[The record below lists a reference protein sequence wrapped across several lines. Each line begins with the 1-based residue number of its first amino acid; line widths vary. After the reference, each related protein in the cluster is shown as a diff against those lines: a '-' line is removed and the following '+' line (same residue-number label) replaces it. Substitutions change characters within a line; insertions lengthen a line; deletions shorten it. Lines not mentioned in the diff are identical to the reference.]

1 MANLVTTMVATAVI
15 GIAAPGVA
23 RMATQPMIAQQR
35 ATNFGIAESK
45 VVQFSAINEG
55 NEAIDMSSFDEE
67 KCELKEPEARAYTV
81 KCSEGEGQFY
91 MEAERAFRLEVE
103 NNTFDKQQ
111 CELKEPEAR
120 AYTIRCWEGEGQF
133 YMEAERAFRLE
144 VNNNTFT
151 NPQRQFAWSAPLEH
165 SHHQCHANDPWGVIW
180 FNEHLAASGIKPC
193 IPGDA
198 WNEQKYLRSDPD
210 DWLWDL
216 SNYGFGVH
224 PDY

>member
-1 MANLVTTMVATAVI
+1 MANLTTAIVATAII
-15 GIAAPGVA
+15 GMAAPGVA

-35 ATNFGIAESK
+35 ASNFAVAESK

-55 NEAIDMSSFDEE
+55 NEAVDMATFD
-67 KCELKEPEARAYTV
+67 KDNCELKEPEARAYTV
-81 KCSEGEGQFY
+81 
-91 MEAERAFRLEVE
+91 
-103 NNTFDKQQ
+103 
-111 CELKEPEAR
+111 
-120 AYTIRCWEGEGQF
+120 RCWEGEGQF

-151 NPQRQFAWSAPLEH
+151 NPQRQFAWSAPLNH

-180 FNEHLAASGIKPC
+180 YNEHLAAGHLKAC
-193 IPGDA
+193 IPAAA
-198 WNEQKYLRSDPD
+198 WSQERYEASDPD

>member
-1 MANLVTTMVATAVI
+1 MDHLTTTVVATAIMGLV
-15 GIAAPGVA
+15 APGVA
-23 RMATQPMIAQQR
+23 RMATQPMIAQLR
-35 ATNFGIAESK
+35 ASNFGIAETK
-45 VVQFSAINEG
+45 VVTFAAINEG
-55 NEAIDMSSFDEE
+55 NESIDMSSFDDEN
-67 KCELKEPEARAYTV
+67 CELKEPEARAYTV
-81 KCSEGEGQFY
+81 KCSEGEGQFK

-103 NNTFDKQQ
+103 NNTFD
-111 CELKEPEAR
+111 
-120 AYTIRCWEGEGQF
+120 
-133 YMEAERAFRLE
+133 
-144 VNNNTFT
+144 
-151 NPQRQFAWSAPLEH
+151 NPDRKFAWTAPLEH

-216 SNYGFGVH
+216 SGYGFGVH